1 MSTIQKYKKNDLSK
15 PVLLPD
21 SFFRGT
27 NGQPNMSTKDLN
39 YAVLV
44 SHYKSKRSDDLPTS
58 AVRTSIIHLPG
69 QAVSR

>member
-1 MSTIQKYKKNDLSK
+1 MHYSKIQKNDVSK
-15 PVLLPD
+15 SVLLPD

-27 NGQPNMSTKDLN
+27 NGQPYMSTKDLK

-44 SHYKSKRSDDLPTS
+44 SHYKSKRSDDFPTS
-58 AVRTSIIHLPG
+58 AVRTSIIPLPG